1 MSVDYGNMSK
11 EDLISPEFYYSGNR
25 HTKSDLH
32 WIKRQLA
39 FLDINK
45 KLEACKEYREVYL
58 KKGRKEAN
66 TYLYNY
72 VNEHGD
78 TENVRG
84 NVIAKGE
91 LSEGLQARIES
102 IKASRRKK
110 TILGMS
116 ED

>member
-11 EDLISPEFYYSGNR
+11 EDLISPEFYYCGNK

-39 FLDINK
+39 FLNMSQ
-45 KLEACKEYREVYL
+45 KLAACDEYRQIYL
-58 KKGRKEAN
+58 TKGRKEAN

-78 TENVRG
+78 TNNVKG

-91 LSEGLQARIES
+91 LSKGLQARIES
-102 IKASRRKK
+102 IKASRHKK

-116 ED
+116 DN